1 MAPAPP
7 STRHDACSA
16 PHAASKAAITYQLAL
31 GLCARRT
38 APLRAIVRRCGR
50 RSQRPARAH
59 RRHRRPPPG
68 PGQRTRAPG
77 AARKTSPL
85 NSPALLHPRALG
97 PLGHPPLPHGATA
110 ALGSLP
116 LTTTPVPGA
125 SAAGWAVDGWTRPQR
140 GLGHPWS
147 GHGCLGPLWDLRA
160 ALGDL
165 RLGAQACLQRGAL
178 AHTLRALR
186 LLRRLREC
194 CARVWQSAVWAPIP

>member
-31 GLCARRT
+31 SLCARRT

-97 PLGHPPLPHGATA
+97 PLGHPPLPHGANA
-110 ALGSLP
+110 ALGALP

-165 RLGAQACLQRGAL
+165 GVGALACLQRGAL
-178 AHTLRALR
+178 AHTRRALR

>member
-110 ALGSLP
+110 ALGALP

-125 SAAGWAVDGWTRPQR
+125 SAAGWAADGWTRPQR

-165 RLGAQACLQRGAL
+165 GLGALACLQRGAL
-178 AHTLRALR
+178 AHTRRALR